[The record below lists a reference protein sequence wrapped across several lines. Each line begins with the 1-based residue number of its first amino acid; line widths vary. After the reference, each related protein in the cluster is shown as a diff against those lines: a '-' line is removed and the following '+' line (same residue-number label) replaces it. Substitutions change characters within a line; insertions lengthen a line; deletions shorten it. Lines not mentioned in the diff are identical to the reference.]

1 MKFKIIFSYDGS
13 KYFGYAI
20 QENEKDTIQEVVEK
34 SISTILNKE
43 TKIYASG
50 RTDRGV
56 HALNQVAT
64 FDYDEKINLGKFRNS
79 LNKMLPND
87 IYIKKIN
94 HVDDDFNA
102 RFSCKSKTYLYVINS
117 GEYNPFLRSYE
128 YNIKDLDFK
137 KMRKCANLFIG
148 EHCFKNFTSKKE
160 DEEDNF
166 VRTIYKIS
174 FKQTKDKHILVE
186 FKGNGFMKY
195 MVRKLMGAIIEVGRD
210 HISLNYVNNLL
221 VSNKRDIITY
231 TAPPHGLFLKKV
243 DY

>member
-1 MKFKIIFSYDGS
+1 MKYKIIFSYDGS

-20 QENEKDTIQEVVEK
+20 QENKKNTIQEVLEK
-34 SISTILNKE
+34 SISIILNKD

-50 RTDRGV
+50 RTDKGV

-64 FDYDEKINLGKFRNS
+64 FDYDLKIDTGKFINS

-87 IYIKKIN
+87 IYIKKVAN
-94 HVDDDFNA
+94 VNDDFNA

-128 YNIKDLDFK
+128 YNISNLDLK
-137 KMRKCANLFIG
+137 LMRKCAKLFIG
-148 EHCFKNFTSKKE
+148 EHCFQNFRSKKE
-160 DEEDNF
+160 DEDNF
-166 VRTIYKIS
+166 IRIVYKIT
-174 FKQTKDKHILVE
+174 FKETKDKHILVE

-195 MVRKLMGAIIEVGRD
+195 MVRKLMGAIIEVGKG
-210 HISLNYVNNLL
+210 HISLEYVNNLL
-221 VSNKRDIITY
+221 ISKKRDIITY